1 VLTKGTT
8 IKGTPD
14 SLFAQVRVNEDGAEA
29 TTRIQTQ
36 SLKPTVSITLAK
48 REANIAQANDNSVT
62 ISNEKL
68 EIVDSGVEL
77 RTPQSVVTGSE
88 TSVSGTVTSGVDTV
102 VMYAET
108 NDQFERVDLDSTED
122 GAVSDINV
130 DGTEFDKERRL
141 TVGDA
146 PGNDILSLPG
156 RHRVAVLSRAS
167 ILSDHPKVPTVLSRP
182 ELMTK
187 PATIHPVRVRQAN
200 ISLHPIDTDGKAATT
215 ADTINA
221 SGEIRGRETALIVAV
236 GQRGSVESMTVETAN
251 FSVELPVGAFSQG
264 TIDVFA
270 VSPGRDMQ
278 FGDGDIPRGKNNN
291 NIDSESD
298 AFQTYIQFVAEKRD
312 YTKQQVKSVIYNE
325 TSRDTAS
332 DDPVVVRE
340 LRLSDPNI
348 SIDVPATNE
357 DVSKGKRLFVNG
369 TTNVGLNKGFIDITL
384 SGQNKTVPGSI
395 LLRKEGTWNGSI
407 RTKGLSPGTYTI
419 SAEIQ
424 GQTTRREVVI
434 DKKGN

>member
-1 VLTKGTT
+1 
-8 IKGTPD
+8 
-14 SLFAQVRVNEDGAEA
+14 
-29 TTRIQTQ
+29 
-36 SLKPTVSITLAK
+36 
-48 REANIAQANDNSVT
+48 
-62 ISNEKL
+62 
-68 EIVDSGVEL
+68 
-77 RTPQSVVTGSE
+77 
-88 TSVSGTVTSGVDTV
+88 
-102 VMYAET
+102 
-108 NDQFERVDLDSTED
+108 
-122 GAVSDINV
+122 
-130 DGTEFDKERRL
+130 
-141 TVGDA
+141 
-146 PGNDILSLPG
+146 
-156 RHRVAVLSRAS
+156 
-167 ILSDHPKVPTVLSRP
+167 
-182 ELMTK
+182 
-187 PATIHPVRVRQAN
+187 
-200 ISLHPIDTDGKAATT
+200 
-215 ADTINA
+215 
-221 SGEIRGRETALIVAV
+221 
-236 GQRGSVESMTVETAN
+236 
-251 FSVELPVGAFSQG
+251 
-264 TIDVFA
+264 
-270 VSPGRDMQ
+270 MQ